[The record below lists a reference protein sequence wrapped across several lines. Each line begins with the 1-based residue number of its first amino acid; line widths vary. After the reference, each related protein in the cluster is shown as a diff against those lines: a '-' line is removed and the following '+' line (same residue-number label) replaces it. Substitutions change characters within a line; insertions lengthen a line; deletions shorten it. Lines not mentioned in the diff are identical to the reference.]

1 MSEAF
6 VFDALRT
13 PRGRGK
19 SSGSLHEVKPVRLLS
34 SLEWSDRNKA
44 SLALFALSA
53 RRDPALLRALR
64 GDALEA
70 LVDMAKW
77 RTDGHAQPAFW
88 LLGRNPRSVDFLI
101 ATEGEMKKVN
111 WSTRR
116 EIVGST
122 LVVIGI
128 ALVISLFCWIW
139 DFAFSAFFAWI
150 RVLDMRS

>member
-1 MSEAF
+1 MSIAI
-6 VFDALRT
+6 RKIGQGYWT
-13 PRGRGK
+13 
-19 SSGSLHEVKPVRLLS
+19 RLLS
-34 SLEWSDRNKA
+34 VIGFGLLGVLGSVWLWRLFETVDLGVAPVYVA
-44 SLALFALSA
+44 SGA
-53 RRDPALLRALR
+53 
-64 GDALEA
+64 A
-70 LVDMAKW
+70 LVFMAVVGGVLWWFAGSNAK
-77 RTDGHAQPAFW
+77 
-88 LLGRNPRSVDFLI
+88 SVDFLV

>member
-1 MSEAF
+1 VSIAIRKIGQGYWTRLVSVIGFGLLGVLGAVWLWRIFETIDFGVAPVYVASGAALAF
-6 VFDALRT
+6 M
-13 PRGRGK
+13 
-19 SSGSLHEVKPVRLLS
+19 
-34 SLEWSDRNKA
+34 
-44 SLALFALSA
+44 
-53 RRDPALLRALR
+53 
-64 GDALEA
+64 A
-70 LVDMAKW
+70 LVGGALW
-77 RTDGHAQPAFW
+77 WFAGSNA
-88 LLGRNPRSVDFLI
+88 RSVDFLV

>member
-1 MSEAF
+1 VSIAI
-6 VFDALRT
+6 RKIGQGYWT
-13 PRGRGK
+13 
-19 SSGSLHEVKPVRLLS
+19 RLLS
-34 SLEWSDRNKA
+34 VIGFGLLGVLGSVWLWRLFETVDLGVAPVYVA
-44 SLALFALSA
+44 SGA
-53 RRDPALLRALR
+53 
-64 GDALEA
+64 A
-70 LVDMAKW
+70 LVFMAVVGGVLWWFAGSNAK
-77 RTDGHAQPAFW
+77 
-88 LLGRNPRSVDFLI
+88 SVDFLV

>member
-1 MSEAF
+1 MSIAI
-6 VFDALRT
+6 RKIGQGYWT
-13 PRGRGK
+13 
-19 SSGSLHEVKPVRLLS
+19 RLLS
-34 SLEWSDRNKA
+34 VIG
-44 SLALFALSA
+44 F
-53 RRDPALLRALR
+53 
-64 GDALEA
+64 G
-70 LVDMAKW
+70 
-77 RTDGHAQPAFW
+77 
-88 LLGRNPRSVDFLI
+88 LLGVLGSVWLWRLFETVDLGVAPVYVASGAALAFMAVVGGVLWWFAGSNTKSVDFLV

>member
-1 MSEAF
+1 MSIAI
-6 VFDALRT
+6 RKIGQGYWT
-13 PRGRGK
+13 
-19 SSGSLHEVKPVRLLS
+19 RLLS
-34 SLEWSDRNKA
+34 VIGFGLLGVLGSVWLWRLFETVDLGVAPVYVA
-44 SLALFALSA
+44 SGA
-53 RRDPALLRALR
+53 
-64 GDALEA
+64 A
-70 LVDMAKW
+70 LVFMAVVGGVLWWFAGSNVK
-77 RTDGHAQPAFW
+77 
-88 LLGRNPRSVDFLI
+88 SVDFLV